1 MDARAET
8 LLHDYYAAFER
19 GDMDAFL
26 ALLTDDV
33 VHDLNQGGRQ
43 TGVDAFARFMERMN
57 ERYRESVSDL
67 EIMTNASGT
76 RAAAEFTV
84 TGTYL
89 ATDEGL
95 PEANGQRYELRA
107 GAFFEIRD
115 GRISRVTNYYDL
127 RDWIGQVSGRP

>member
-1 MDARAET
+1 MDASAET

-43 TGVDAFARFMERMN
+43 TGKHAFARFMEGMN
-57 ERYRESVSDL
+57 ARYRERISDL
-67 EIMTNASGT
+67 TVMTNADGA

-89 ATDEGL
+89 STDEGL
-95 PEANGQRYELRA
+95 PEANGQTYELGA

-127 RDWIGQVSGRP
+127 QEWIRQVSA